1 MDYNQEALRMHK
13 EAKGKIEVISKVPVE
28 TRDDLSIAYTP
39 GVAQPCREIYENPDD
54 VYLYTSKGNMIAIV
68 SDGSAV
74 LGLGNIGAKAA
85 LPVMEGKAIL
95 FKRFANVDAF
105 PICLDTQDVDE
116 IVETCVRIAP
126 VFGGINLEDISAPR
140 CFEVENK
147 LKALLDIP
155 IFHDDQHG
163 TAIVVSAGLINALK
177 LVGKR
182 MEDVTIVINGI
193 GAAGAAI
200 CLLLEKLGA
209 KHIVPCGRD
218 GIMHALE
225 KNMNWMKEKLVGK
238 HNPDNRR
245 GTLADALCG
254 ADVFIGVS
262 APHIITE
269 DMARNMANDA
279 IIFAM
284 SNPTPEIMPDV
295 AKAAGVRVIGT
306 GRSDFVNQINN
317 CIAFPGIFRGALD
330 ARASAITEEMKI
342 AAAHAIA
349 GLIKDDELHE
359 EYIIPSALDNRVAG
373 AVAEAVRKVA
383 LKN

>member
-1 MDYNQEALRMHK
+1 
-13 EAKGKIEVISKVPVE
+13 
-28 TRDDLSIAYTP
+28 
-39 GVAQPCREIYENPDD
+39 
-54 VYLYTSKGNMIAIV
+54 
-68 SDGSAV
+68 
-74 LGLGNIGAKAA
+74 
-85 LPVMEGKAIL
+85 
-95 FKRFANVDAF
+95 
-105 PICLDTQDVDE
+105 
-116 IVETCVRIAP
+116 
-126 VFGGINLEDISAPR
+126 
-140 CFEVENK
+140 
-147 LKALLDIP
+147 
-155 IFHDDQHG
+155 
-163 TAIVVSAGLINALK
+163 
-177 LVGKR
+177 